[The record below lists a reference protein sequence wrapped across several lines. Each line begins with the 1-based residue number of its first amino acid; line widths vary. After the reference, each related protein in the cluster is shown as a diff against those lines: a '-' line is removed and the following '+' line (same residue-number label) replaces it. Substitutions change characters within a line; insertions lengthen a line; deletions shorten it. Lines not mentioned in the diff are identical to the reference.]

1 MKSEGGHE
9 CHNQQSVGFFSCLFM
24 MAFLL
29 SLRHKKTIKEMC
41 KYTDIEAVEL
51 PNGKHEVTDNP
62 PRWFKV
68 QFEKAFGE
76 LLFV

>member
-1 MKSEGGHE
+1 
-9 CHNQQSVGFFSCLFM
+9 M

-29 SLRHKKTIKEMC
+29 FLRHKKNNKRNVRIPCLHLFDNITFVDGTSDFGKIVALHFK
-41 KYTDIEAVEL
+41 K
-51 PNGKHEVTDNP
+51 NGKHEVMDNP
-62 PRWFKV
+62 PRWFKE

>member
-1 MKSEGGHE
+1 VKGGMMPQPTIS
-9 CHNQQSVGFFSCLFM
+9 CFFSCLFM

-29 SLRHKKTIKEMC
+29 FLRHKKTIKEMC

-62 PRWFKV
+62 P
-68 QFEKAFGE
+68 
-76 LLFV
+76 